1 MTSKFTKY
9 LKTLITV
16 LGIAMAIFHLYTA
29 FFGPFTALLQR
40 NIHLAFGLVIGY
52 LIFIDESKSTL
63 KNIWY
68 ITVCL
73 LSILTSLYFILE
85 FEAIVYRFG
94 TPNMMDLIAGFIIIV
109 LVIDFT
115 RRTAGKVLT
124 GIAIIFIA
132 YALFGNYIPG
142 SFGHRGYDL
151 SRIINQISITTEGIF
166 GIPLGVSAE
175 FIYLFILFGA
185 LLKVTGIAQYYIDI
199 STKMVGK
206 SPGGPAKAAIVASGF
221 FGSISGSAVANVSGT
236 GTVTIPLMKSI
247 GYRKEF
253 AGGVEAVAS
262 TGGQFMPPLMGAS
275 AFIMAEIIGIPYY
288 QVALG
293 ALIPALIY
301 YGALFGMVHFRAHA
315 EGLTGSDTSKLPPL
329 KKLFLSK
336 FIYFL
341 PIVALTYF
349 LLVAQLSVMKSAV
362 YAVLITLIIG
372 AFITKRPLNAF
383 KEAIVD
389 AVRTSLV
396 VIASTACAGIIVGVV
411 NLTGVGLKFSSLIIS
426 FAEISLLLILVM
438 LMLASILLGM
448 GLPTTP
454 AYLILAVLG
463 APALIR
469 IGIEPLPAHMFVFYF
484 GAISMITPPVALA
497 VYAASSI
504 AKSNFWKTAW
514 SAVLLGLSGFIIP
527 YMFVYN
533 PAMLGLG
540 SKFEVLLSGLTGLF
554 GAVLLG
560 AGLAGWL
567 LVKTT
572 IIQRTLLIVS
582 GLLLITPNEMI
593 NFGGFIGF
601 LIILILQWISRKKVM
616 NAEKIAQ

>member
-1 MTSKFTKY
+1 MSNILSRY
-9 LKTLITV
+9 LKGLITV
-16 LGIAMAIFHLYTA
+16 LAVAMAVFHLYTA
-29 FFGPFTALLQR
+29 FFGPLTALLQR
-40 NIHLAFGLVIGY
+40 DIHLAFGLIIGY
-52 LIFIDESKSTL
+52 LIFIDQSKSKF
-63 KNIWY
+63 KNAWY
-68 ITVCL
+68 LTVCL
-73 LSILTSLYFILE
+73 LTILTSLYFILE
-85 FEAIVYRFG
+85 FDAIVYRFG
-94 TPNMMDLIAGFIIIV
+94 SPNTMDLIAGLIIIV
-109 LVIDFT
+109 LIIDFT

-124 GIAIIFIA
+124 GIAIVFIA
-132 YALFGNYIPG
+132 YALFGNYLPG
-142 SFGHRGYDL
+142 SFGHRGYDI
-151 SRIINQISITTEGIF
+151 SRVINQISLTTEGIF

-185 LLKVTGIAQYYIDI
+185 LLKVTGIAQYYIDL
-199 STKMVGK
+199 STKLVGR
-206 SPGGPAKAAIVASGF
+206 SPGGPAKAAVVASGL

-236 GTVTIPLMKSI
+236 GTVTIPLMRSI

-293 ALIPALIY
+293 AVIPALIY
-301 YGALFGMVHFRAHA
+301 YGALFGMVHFKAHA
-315 EGLTGSDTSKLPPL
+315 EGLTGSDTSKLPSL
-329 KKLFLSK
+329 KKMLLSK

-341 PIVALTYF
+341 PIIALTYF

-372 AFITKRPLNAF
+372 AFITKKPLHAF
-383 KEAIVD
+383 KEAVVE
-389 AVRTSLV
+389 AVKSSLV
-396 VIASTACAGIIVGVV
+396 VIASTACAGIVVGVV
-411 NLTGVGLKFSSLIIS
+411 NLTGIGLKFSSLIIS
-426 FAEISLLLILVM
+426 FADVNLLLILVM
-438 LMLASILLGM
+438 LMLASMLLGM

-469 IGIEPLPAHMFVFYF
+469 IGVEPLPAHMFVFYF

-497 VYAASSI
+497 VFAASSI
-504 AKSNFWKTAW
+504 ANSDFWKTAW
-514 SAVLLGLSGFIIP
+514 NAVLLGLSGFIIP

-533 PAMLGLG
+533 PAILGLG
-540 SKFEVLLSGLTGLF
+540 GKFEIFISGITGLF

-567 LVKTT
+567 IVKTT
-572 IIQRTLLIVS
+572 KIQRILLIIS
-582 GLLLITPNEMI
+582 AFLLITPNEFVSI
-593 NFGGFIGF
+593 LGFIGF
-601 LIILILQWISRKKVM
+601 LIVITFQWNNRKKVIHT
-616 NAEKIAQ
+616 EKVAQ

>member
-1 MTSKFTKY
+1 M
-9 LKTLITV
+9 V
-16 LGIAMAIFHLYTA
+16 LFHLYTA

-132 YALFGNYIPG
+132 YELFGNYIPG

-293 ALIPALIY
+293 ALIPSLIY
-301 YGALFGMVHFRAHA
+301 YGA
-315 EGLTGSDTSKLPPL
+315 
-329 KKLFLSK
+329 
-336 FIYFL
+336 
-341 PIVALTYF
+341 
-349 LLVAQLSVMKSAV
+349 
-362 YAVLITLIIG
+362 
-372 AFITKRPLNAF
+372 
-383 KEAIVD
+383 
-389 AVRTSLV
+389 
-396 VIASTACAGIIVGVV
+396 
-411 NLTGVGLKFSSLIIS
+411 
-426 FAEISLLLILVM
+426 
-438 LMLASILLGM
+438 
-448 GLPTTP
+448 
-454 AYLILAVLG
+454 
-463 APALIR
+463 
-469 IGIEPLPAHMFVFYF
+469 
-484 GAISMITPPVALA
+484 
-497 VYAASSI
+497 
-504 AKSNFWKTAW
+504 
-514 SAVLLGLSGFIIP
+514 
-527 YMFVYN
+527 
-533 PAMLGLG
+533 
-540 SKFEVLLSGLTGLF
+540 
-554 GAVLLG
+554 
-560 AGLAGWL
+560 
-567 LVKTT
+567 
-572 IIQRTLLIVS
+572 
-582 GLLLITPNEMI
+582 
-593 NFGGFIGF
+593 
-601 LIILILQWISRKKVM
+601 
-616 NAEKIAQ
+616 